1 VPPPTVILEVP
12 GPREGE
18 GEEEEDSQFLVKDA
32 TPLDPPPTEA
42 FLGGSEAIGDKPEG
56 LILPLVFVC
65 N

>member
-1 VPPPTVILEVP
+1 MPPPTVILEVP
-12 GPREGE
+12 GRREGE

-32 TPLDPPPTEA
+32 TPLDLPPTEA

-56 LILPLVFVC
+56 VNCYLCSC